1 MSDVNVTPQANLVA
15 TLERIVR
22 VWVAGMA
29 WRLNGHAMAA
39 SMRGDVVLSI
49 DWAPWVGRA

>member
-1 MSDVNVTPQANLVA
+1 MMQVKESSPLVA
-15 TLERIVR
+15 TLDRVVR
-22 VWVAGMA
+22 MWVAGMA